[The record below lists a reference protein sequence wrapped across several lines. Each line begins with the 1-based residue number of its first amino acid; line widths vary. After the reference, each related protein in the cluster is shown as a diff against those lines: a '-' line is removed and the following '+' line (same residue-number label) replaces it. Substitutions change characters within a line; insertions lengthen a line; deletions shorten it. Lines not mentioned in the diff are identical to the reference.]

1 MQSLN
6 RPLKE
11 NYSEEEAAQMLGMS
25 VARLQKLLDQHIFN
39 DGSGRPSAL
48 QLRQSDLV
56 LISFWDRTE
65 PNAKVVR
72 MPRR

>member
-65 PNAKVVR
+65 PNTKVVR